1 MRLVAVAGVDLGGT
15 KIQTAVVRD
24 GSVVATDRVKTPE
37 QGPDDVIEAIAAS
50 VRRALEQAGEVELS
64 AVGIGTPGETDEKTG
79 VVSLA
84 KNVPGFSQPV
94 ELGPDVS
101 KRLDGAP
108 VRINNDV
115 RVATLGEYHRGAGR
129 GFRDV
134 LGVFVGTG
142 VGGGLILDGRLR
154 TGQGAAGE
162 IGHTVVKH
170 EGRKCSC
177 GRRGCLEA
185 YAGRGCMEARARKLV
200 ADGRKTI
207 LFDLM
212 QHKGRDR
219 LTSGVFADAS
229 QDGDDMTRELID
241 DAVWALGVGLAS
253 AQNLLDLDAIVIGG
267 GLGDRL
273 GAPFIERV
281 RDSMR
286 PHLFVPDRVLTV
298 VGSELRDL
306 SGAVGAAVFA
316 GG

>member
-1 MRLVAVAGVDLGGT
+1 MRRVAVAGVDLGGT
-15 KIQTAVVRD
+15 KIQAVVVRD
-24 GSVVATDRVKTPE
+24 GAVVGSDRVRTPE
-37 QGPDDVIEAIAAS
+37 RGPDQVVDAIVAAI
-50 VRRALEQAGEVELS
+50 RGALEQAEDAELS
-64 AVGIGTPGETDEKTG
+64 AVGIGSPGETDDQTG

-84 KNVPGFSQPV
+84 GNVPGFADKV
-94 ELGPDVS
+94 ELGPKVS
-101 KRLDGAP
+101 ERLGGVP
-108 VRINNDV
+108 VRIDNDV

-129 GFRDV
+129 PFRDL

-142 VGGGLILDGRLR
+142 VGGGLILGGGLR
-154 TGQGAAGE
+154 TGRGAAGE

-200 ADGRKTI
+200 ADGHTTI

-212 QHKGRDR
+212 EHKGRDR
-219 LTSGVFADAS
+219 LTSGVFAAALE
-229 QDGDDMTRELID
+229 DGDEMARELID

-253 AQNLLDLDAIVIGG
+253 AQNLLDMEGIVIGG

-273 GAPFIERV
+273 GEPFIDRV
-281 RDSMR
+281 RDSMQ
-286 PHLFVPDRVLTV
+286 PHLFVPDRAPEVLGT
-298 VGSELRDL
+298 ELRDL